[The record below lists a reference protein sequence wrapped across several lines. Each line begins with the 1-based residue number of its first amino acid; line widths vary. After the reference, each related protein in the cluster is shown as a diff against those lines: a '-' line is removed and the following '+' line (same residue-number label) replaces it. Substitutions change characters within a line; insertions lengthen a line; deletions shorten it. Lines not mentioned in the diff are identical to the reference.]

1 MLLREIS
8 KLFSLQDYNHTRT
21 YWDACVRFKA
31 GNGHTMHEPSNKN
44 KTLCLCKRDFW
55 GGESLVFF
63 IILEHQVE
71 EAKHCPSIW
80 NAAVS
85 FSFRPKMLSGRF
97 PAILVTTKWCVLV
110 MFGEYKNMWKCVL
123 KNIFNLHCVT
133 PQKATKVGK
142 HHNTMPNYSINIPK
156 LNLLEK
162 SCFFSIFFLCKLL
175 T

>member
-1 MLLREIS
+1 MCSIGS
-8 KLFSLQDYNHTRT
+8 KLEIHTI
-21 YWDACVRFKA
+21 
-31 GNGHTMHEPSNKN
+31 HEPSNKN
-44 KTLCLCKRDFW
+44 KTLMQTRLLS
-55 GGESLVFF
+55 GESLVFF
-63 IILEHQVE
+63 IILEHLVE
-71 EAKHCPSIW
+71 EVKHCPSLW
-80 NAAVS
+80 NAAGS

-162 SCFFSIFFLCKLL
+162 SWFFFCASY
-175 T
+175 